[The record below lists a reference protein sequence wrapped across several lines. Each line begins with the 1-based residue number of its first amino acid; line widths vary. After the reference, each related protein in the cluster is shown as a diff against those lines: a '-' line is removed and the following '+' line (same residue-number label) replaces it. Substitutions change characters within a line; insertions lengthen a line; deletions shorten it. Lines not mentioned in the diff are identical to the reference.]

1 MLGIANMTEISR
13 HYTHSIYTDSHRFF
27 TAFAPDDLVRRCGG
41 QFQVIRGLEHVLE
54 HRMAACLN
62 NLRTLAELRRTSSAG
77 NTLPDYVEIHEE
89 GGVLC
94 GESRYYSYEVLQT
107 EDDMRFCRKLA
118 AVCDWMKQ
126 LIAELGKEPVAEWDD
141 IIFEKGS
148 TEALHVLHLDV
159 VSAEKS
165 PLCFQLRNLVVRQ
178 FFGRAP
184 RISDHIFELASGAVP
199 NHHPRFSV
207 LVCQL
212 IQELAPVRSNAQRWE
227 TLSAIAHA
235 LCDLLESD
243 PDYFLRP
250 CVLKRTASFPIAEE
264 IKREFQS
271 GNHVVF
277 LSSKNV
283 LRLRQAADSYRFQN
297 HRRYLHTAQG
307 TAENGLSAML
317 EGETFALHSGAS
329 SAAARISAM
338 RGMCA
343 DGMLLVVENCDIEND
358 PLFRQMLRLPADILL
373 LTPQDYGEYG
383 FPVFEV

>member
-27 TAFAPDDLVRRCGG
+27 TVFAPDDLVRRCGG

-165 PLCFQLRNLVVRQ
+165 PLCFQLRSLVVRQ

-250 CVLKRTASFPIAEE
+250 CVPKRTASFPIAEE

-277 LSSKNV
+277 LSGKNV

-297 HRRYLHTAQG
+297 RRRYLYTAQG

-317 EGETFALHSGAS
+317 EGEAFALHSGAS

>member
-27 TAFAPDDLVRRCGG
+27 TVFAPDDLVRRCGG

-77 NTLPDYVEIHEE
+77 NTLPDYVEIHKE

-107 EDDMRFCRKLA
+107 EDDMQFCRKLA

-212 IQELAPVRSNAQRWE
+212 IQELAPVHSNAQRWE

-250 CVLKRTASFPIAEE
+250 CVPKRTASFPIAEE

-277 LSSKNV
+277 LSGKNV

-297 HRRYLHTAQG
+297 RRRYLHIAQG

-317 EGETFALHSGAS
+317 EGEAFALHSGAS

>member
-1 MLGIANMTEISR
+1 MQRPPSSPQKTSR
-13 HYTHSIYTDSHRFF
+13 
-27 TAFAPDDLVRRCGG
+27 
-41 QFQVIRGLEHVLE
+41 
-54 HRMAACLN
+54 
-62 NLRTLAELRRTSSAG
+62 AG
-77 NTLPDYVEIHEE
+77 
-89 GGVLC
+89 
-94 GESRYYSYEVLQT
+94 
-107 EDDMRFCRKLA
+107 
-118 AVCDWMKQ
+118 
-126 LIAELGKEPVAEWDD
+126 
-141 IIFEKGS
+141 
-148 TEALHVLHLDV
+148 
-159 VSAEKS
+159 
-165 PLCFQLRNLVVRQ
+165 
-178 FFGRAP
+178 
-184 RISDHIFELASGAVP
+184 
-199 NHHPRFSV
+199 
-207 LVCQL
+207 
-212 IQELAPVRSNAQRWE
+212 RSNAQRWE

-250 CVLKRTASFPIAEE
+250 CVPKRTASFPLAEE

-277 LSSKNV
+277 LSGKNV

-297 HRRYLHTAQG
+297 RRRYLHTAQG

-317 EGETFALHSGAS
+317 EGEAFALHSGAS

-358 PLFRQMLRLPADILL
+358 PLFRQMLRLPADLLL